1 MMSGGKPQKK
11 SGKTARNGEVIN
23 SVFRDRARTNLL
35 KKQEQVTIFWLVQR
49 MPDWLT
55 SNMLTALGFFGYII
69 VFGSFLLA
77 TFVSRTYLLLGIIGF
92 AINWFGDSLDGR
104 LAYYRKKPRKQ
115 YGFALDITIDWLSI
129 ILIGMGYIVYIDGA
143 WELFGYG
150 FVVMYGW
157 EMIVALIR
165 YKLTGKYSID
175 AGKMSPTEVRIFVG
189 AIMIGEVVLP
199 GSLVYTAAAL
209 VIAIFIV
216 NIMDTRRLLRIADEI
231 DKKDLQDK
239 S

>member
-1 MMSGGKPQKK
+1 MRK
-11 SGKTARNGEVIN
+11 SARNNEVIN
-23 SVFRDRARTNLL
+23 SVFKDRARTNLL
-35 KKQEQVTIFWLVQR
+35 KKQEQIAISWLVKR

-55 SNMLTALGFFGYII
+55 SNMLTAIGFFGYII

-77 TFVSRTYLLLGIIGF
+77 TFVSTTYLLLGIIGF

-104 LAYYRKKPRKQ
+104 LAYYRNIPRKH

-165 YKLTGKYSID
+165 YKFTGKYSID
-175 AGKMSPTEVRIFVG
+175 AGKMSPTEVRIIVG
-189 AIMIGEVVLP
+189 AIMVGEVILP
-199 GSLVYTAAAL
+199 GSLVYTAGAL

-216 NIMDTRRLLRIADEI
+216 NILDTRRLLDIADEI
-231 DKKDLQDK
+231 DKKDHQDK

>member
-1 MMSGGKPQKK
+1 MSDDKPQRKPGK
-11 SGKTARNGEVIN
+11 SSRNMEVTN
-23 SVFRDRARTNLL
+23 SIFKDRARTNLL
-35 KKQEQVTIFWLVQR
+35 KKQEQHTIVWLVQR

-104 LAYYRKKPRKQ
+104 LAYYRKKPRKH

-129 ILIGMGYIVYIDGA
+129 ILIGMGYIIYIDGI

-175 AGKMSPTEVRIFVG
+175 AGKMSPTEVRIIVG
-189 AIMIGEVVLP
+189 AIMIAEVILP
-199 GSLVYTAAAL
+199 GSLEYTAATLA
-209 VIAIFIV
+209 IAIFIV
-216 NIMDTRRLLRIADEI
+216 NVMDTNRLLRIADEI
-231 DKKDLQDK
+231 DKKEMQEK

>member
-1 MMSGGKPQKK
+1 MQDDKHQRRARKA
-11 SGKTARNGEVIN
+11 ARNREVIN
-23 SVFRDRARTNLL
+23 SVFKDRARTNLL
-35 KKQEQVTIFWLVQR
+35 KKQERIAIAWLVQR

-55 SNMLTALGFFGYII
+55 SNMLTAIGFFGYII
-69 VFGSFLLA
+69 VFGSFLLGA
-77 TFVSRTYLLLGIIGF
+77 FVSRTYLLLGIIGF
-92 AINWFGDSLDGR
+92 MINWFGDSLDGR
-104 LAYYRKKPRKQ
+104 LAYFRKKPRKQ

-129 ILIGMGYIVYIDGA
+129 ILVGLGYIIYVEGL

-175 AGKMSPTEVRIFVG
+175 AGKMSPTEVRIIVG
-189 AIMIGEVVLP
+189 AIMIGEVILP
-199 GSLVYTAAAL
+199 GSLVFTAGIL

-216 NIMDTRRLLRIADEI
+216 NIFDTNRLLRIADEI
-231 DKKDLQDK
+231 DKKELQDK

>member
-1 MMSGGKPQKK
+1 MSADNPQKK
-11 SGKTARNGEVIN
+11 PGEPARNKEVIN
-23 SVFRDRARTNLL
+23 SIFKDRARTNLL
-35 KKQEQVTIFWLVQR
+35 KNQEQHTIVWLVQR
-49 MPDWLT
+49 MPAWLT

-104 LAYYRKKPRKQ
+104 LAYYRKKPRKN

-129 ILIGMGYIVYIDGA
+129 ILIGMGYIVYIDGI

-175 AGKMSPTEVRIFVG
+175 AGKLSPTEVRIIVG
-189 AIMIGEVVLP
+189 FIMIAEVLLP
-199 GSLVYTAAAL
+199 GSLVFTAGAL

-216 NIMDTRRLLRIADEI
+216 NIFDTNRLLRIADEI
-231 DKKDLQDK
+231 DKKELQDK